1 MKNYI
6 VINDFRS
13 IPLFSA
19 VSIALRTGV
28 KQTKFIVSH
37 RNLNSIEYGQY
48 MPNWYKKIKLKILK
62 CFFDIIVV
70 PKYPD
75 TDFHQSALKGIVSSL
90 QSITCDS
97 GATEKLYPVLTEA
110 LKQQAIGSQEIGNYI
125 LSLNEAPKVVYIFN
139 GRTASA
145 SACVYLLH
153 NENINIR
160 YYEYSTIVGGYNDYP
175 YPCHSSFQLGQS
187 LMELWRKNTISKPEL
202 FVRGL
207 NYENEK
213 LNNTFVKS
221 YVTSVSDHYDIVV
234 FLGSDHEYTNL
245 QTEIVKMKAI
255 ENIGLVEHVL
265 KKYGSNKKIAV
276 KAHPNQRN
284 DPSSLVSLK
293 PIMDLCKTNGYT
305 YFGPESGVSS
315 YDLIRN
321 SSLVIVEYS
330 SIVLDAIFLGANVEV
345 VGDRDLKVILK
356 QLVEIDK
363 IAPGDIKY
371 HVREIMTLYNELF
384 FHRFPSIFVYQ
395 VIRIFERIDQ
405 KLNKLK
411 NDL

>member
-1 MKNYI
+1 M
-6 VINDFRS
+6 
-13 IPLFSA
+13 
-19 VSIALRTGV
+19 
-28 KQTKFIVSH
+28 
-37 RNLNSIEYGQY
+37 
-48 MPNWYKKIKLKILK
+48 
-62 CFFDIIVV
+62 
-70 PKYPD
+70 
-75 TDFHQSALKGIVSSL
+75 
-90 QSITCDS
+90 
-97 GATEKLYPVLTEA
+97 
-110 LKQQAIGSQEIGNYI
+110 
-125 LSLNEAPKVVYIFN
+125 
-139 GRTASA
+139 
-145 SACVYLLH
+145 
-153 NENINIR
+153 
-160 YYEYSTIVGGYNDYP
+160 
-175 YPCHSSFQLGQS
+175 
-187 LMELWRKNTISKPEL
+187 
-202 FVRGL
+202 
-207 NYENEK
+207 
-213 LNNTFVKS
+213 
-221 YVTSVSDHYDIVV
+221 TSVSDHYDIVV

-384 FHRFPSIFVYQ
+384 FHRFQSIFVYQ